1 MNTLKDYQNRG
12 LSLSKCITGLEHF
25 ELEPYTLSPPLLSR
39 ASQLSLSLKIMNATQ
54 NFKSGYVSI
63 IGAPNVG
70 KSTLL
75 NTILG
80 QKLAIVTP
88 KPQTTRNQIRGIL
101 TTDTYQIIFVDTPG
115 LMNPK
120 YRLQSEMV
128 KTAYS
133 ALGDADVVLFV
144 VDATCPDAEIEDTIL
159 KRLKRTQQTTILV
172 LNKVDI
178 VEKRMLLPILEAYS
192 QKFEFAHIIPT
203 SALTADGVSVLLEQI
218 ETYLPPGP
226 HYFPED
232 QLSDLPERFFIAE
245 TVREKIMLMTKRE
258 IPYASAVIVEE
269 FEKRQT
275 NKSDDIIY
283 IRAIVYAERQTQK
296 QIIIGKGGKLIK
308 RVGELARIDIEKFL
322 DTRVFLE
329 LYVTVK
335 ADWRRDARKLKE
347 LGGFADI

>member
-1 MNTLKDYQNRG
+1 MNEIQ
-12 LSLSKCITGLEHF
+12 S
-25 ELEPYTLSPPLLSR
+25 
-39 ASQLSLSLKIMNATQ
+39 
-54 NFKSGYVSI
+54 FKSGYVSI

-128 KTAYS
+128 KTAYG
-133 ALGDADVVLFV
+133 ALGDAEVVLFV
-144 VDATCPDAEIEDTIL
+144 VDVAHREPDIEDTIL
-159 KRLKRTQQTTILV
+159 KRLKRIKSTTILL
-172 LNKVDI
+172 LNKVDLI
-178 VEKRMLLPILEAYS
+178 DKPALLPILEDYS
-192 QKFEFAHIIPT
+192 QKFEFAHIIPI
-203 SALTADGVSVLLEQI
+203 SALKADGISVLLDQI
-218 ETYLPPGP
+218 EDYLPPGP
-226 HYFPED
+226 LYFPEE

-245 TVREKIMLMTKRE
+245 TVREKIMLTTQRE
-258 IPYASAVIVEE
+258 VPYASAVVVEE
-269 FEKRQT
+269 FEKRKT
-275 NKSDDIIY
+275 HKSDEIIY

-308 RVGELARIDIEKFL
+308 RIGQLARIDMEKFL
-322 DTRVFLE
+322 DARVFLE

-347 LGGFADI
+347 LGGFMDM

>member
-1 MNTLKDYQNRG
+1 MDEN
-12 LSLSKCITGLEHF
+12 
-25 ELEPYTLSPPLLSR
+25 
-39 ASQLSLSLKIMNATQ
+39 Q

-75 NTILG
+75 NAVLG

-101 TTDTYQIIFVDTPG
+101 TTDTHQIILVDTPG

-128 KTAYS
+128 KTAYG

-144 VDATCPDAEIEDTIL
+144 VDVTRRNPDIEDTIL
-159 KRLKRTQQTTILV
+159 KRLKRVKSTTILV
-172 LNKVDI
+172 LNKVDL
-178 VEKRMLLPILEAYS
+178 VEKSTLLPILENSS
-192 QKFEFAHIIPT
+192 QKFEFAHIIPI
-203 SALTADGVSVLLEQI
+203 SALTTDGVPVLLEQI
-218 ETYLPPGP
+218 KDYLPLGP
-226 HYFPED
+226 QYFPED

-245 TVREKIMLMTKRE
+245 TVREKIMLKTQRE
-258 IPYASAVIVEE
+258 IPYASAVVIEE

-275 NKSDDIIY
+275 SKSAEIIY

-308 RVGELARIDIEKFL
+308 RVGELARADIEKFL
-322 DTRVFLE
+322 DARVFLE

-335 ADWRRDARKLKE
+335 ADWRRDGRKLME
-347 LGGFADI
+347 LGGFIDM

>member
-1 MNTLKDYQNRG
+1 MLFTSKTDIIIDVNFILSTNHKVTL
-12 LSLSKCITGLEHF
+12 
-25 ELEPYTLSPPLLSR
+25 PSR
-39 ASQLSLSLKIMNATQ
+39 IMDEIQ

-75 NTILG
+75 NTVLG

-88 KPQTTRNQIRGIL
+88 KPQTTRNQIRGIV
-101 TTDTYQIIFVDTPG
+101 TTESHQIIFVDTPG

-128 KTAYS
+128 RTAYG

-144 VDATCPDAEIEDTIL
+144 VDATRPNAEIEDSIL
-159 KRLKRTQQTTILV
+159 KRLRRTKSTTILV
-172 LNKVDI
+172 LNKVDLI
-178 VEKRMLLPILEAYS
+178 AKPTLLPIFEDYN
-192 QKFEFAHIIPT
+192 QKFEFAQMIPI
-203 SALTADGVSVLLEQI
+203 SALTADGVPVLLEQI
-218 ETYLPPGP
+218 ESYLPLGP
-226 HYFPED
+226 LYFPED

-245 TVREKIMLMTKRE
+245 TVREKIMLLTQRE
-258 IPYASAVIVEE
+258 IPYASAVIIEE

-275 NKSDDIIY
+275 KKSDKITY

-322 DTRVFLE
+322 DERVFLE

-335 ADWRRDARKLKE
+335 TDWRKDARKLKE
-347 LGGFADI
+347 VGGFMDM

>member
-1 MNTLKDYQNRG
+1 MEGGFKKGTSIVQIYVFLPQG
-12 LSLSKCITGLEHF
+12 
-25 ELEPYTLSPPLLSR
+25 
-39 ASQLSLSLKIMNATQ
+39 KIK

-75 NTILG
+75 NTVLG

-88 KPQTTRNQIRGIL
+88 KPQTTRNQIRGIV
-101 TTDTYQIIFVDTPG
+101 TTDAHQIIFVDTPG
-115 LMNPK
+115 LMDPK

-128 KTAYS
+128 KTAYG

-144 VDATCPDAEIEDTIL
+144 IDVARPDPKIEDRIL
-159 KRLKRTQQTTILV
+159 RRLNRVNSTVILV
-172 LNKVDI
+172 LNKVDL
-178 VEKRMLLPILEAYS
+178 VAKPTLLPI
-192 QKFEFAHIIPT
+192 FEDYNQRYAFAHMIPI
-203 SALTADGVSVLLEQI
+203 SALTSDGVPRLLEQI
-218 ETYLPPGP
+218 ETHLPLGP
-226 HYFPED
+226 RYFPED

-245 TVREKIMLMTKRE
+245 TVREKIMLMTQRE
-258 IPYASAVIVEE
+258 IPYAAAVVVEE

-275 NKSDDIIY
+275 NKSEEIIY

-308 RVGELARIDIEKFL
+308 RVGELARTDIEKFL

-329 LYVTVK
+329 IYVTVK
-335 ADWRRDARKLKE
+335 ADWRKDPRKLKE
-347 LGGFADI
+347 LVGFSD

>member
-1 MNTLKDYQNRG
+1 MNEIQ
-12 LSLSKCITGLEHF
+12 S
-25 ELEPYTLSPPLLSR
+25 
-39 ASQLSLSLKIMNATQ
+39 
-54 NFKSGYVSI
+54 FKSGYVSI

-75 NTILG
+75 NAILG

-88 KPQTTRNQIRGIL
+88 KPQTTRNQIRGIV

-115 LMNPK
+115 LMTPK

-128 KTAYS
+128 KTAYG

-144 VDATCPDAEIEDTIL
+144 IDVARPDPEIEDKIL
-159 KRLKRTQQTTILV
+159 KRLKRTKSTTILV
-172 LNKVDI
+172 LNKVDL
-178 VEKRMLLPILEAYS
+178 VDKPTLLPIFEDYN
-192 QKFEFAHIIPT
+192 QKFEFAHIIPI

-218 ETYLPPGP
+218 EDYLPLGP
-226 HYFPED
+226 RYFPED

-245 TVREKIMLMTKRE
+245 TVREKIMLMTQRE
-258 IPYASAVIVEE
+258 IPYASAVVVEE

-275 NKSDDIIY
+275 KNSDEIIY

-347 LGGFADI
+347 LGGFTDM

>member
-1 MNTLKDYQNRG
+1 MRVLLDENLPHTLRR
-12 LSLSKCITGLEHF
+12 LF
-25 ELEPYTLSPPLLSR
+25 ESPKFCSVNIHEVILLLR
-39 ASQLSLSLKIMNATQ
+39 VIDENQ

-75 NTILG
+75 NTLLG

-101 TTDTYQIIFVDTPG
+101 TTDAHQIIFVDTPG
-115 LMNPK
+115 LMDPK

-128 KTAYS
+128 KTAYG

-144 VDATCPDAEIEDTIL
+144 IDVARPDPKIEERILRRL
-159 KRLKRTQQTTILV
+159 KRLNATVILV
-172 LNKVDI
+172 LNKVDL
-178 VEKRMLLPILEAYS
+178 VAKPTLLPILEDYS
-192 QKFEFAHIIPT
+192 QRYDFAHIIPI
-203 SALTADGVSVLLEQI
+203 SALTSDGVPLLLEQI
-218 ETYLPPGP
+218 ETHLPLGP
-226 HYFPED
+226 RYFPED

-245 TVREKIMLMTKRE
+245 TVREKIMLLTQRE
-258 IPYASAVIVEE
+258 IPYAAAVVVEE

-275 NKSDDIIY
+275 NKSGEIIY

-296 QIIIGKGGKLIK
+296 QIIIGKGGTLIK
-308 RVGELARIDIEKFL
+308 RVGELARMDIEKFL

-329 LYVTVK
+329 IYVTVK
-335 ADWRRDARKLKE
+335 ANWRKDPRKLKE
-347 LGGFADI
+347 LGGFADV

>member
-1 MNTLKDYQNRG
+1 MDE
-12 LSLSKCITGLEHF
+12 I
-25 ELEPYTLSPPLLSR
+25 
-39 ASQLSLSLKIMNATQ
+39 Q

-75 NTILG
+75 NAILG

-101 TTDTYQIIFVDTPG
+101 TTDTHQIIFVDTPG

-133 ALGDADVVLFV
+133 ALSDADVVLFV
-144 VDATCPDAEIEDTIL
+144 IDVTRRNSDIEDTIL
-159 KRLKRTQQTTILV
+159 KRLKRVKSTTILV
-172 LNKVDI
+172 PNKVDL
-178 VEKRMLLPILEAYS
+178 VEKRTLLPLFEDYS
-192 QKFEFAHIIPT
+192 QKFEFAHIIPI
-203 SALTADGVSVLLEQI
+203 SALTTDGVPLLLEQI
-218 ETYLPPGP
+218 EADLPLGP

-245 TVREKIMLMTKRE
+245 TVREKIMLMTQRE
-258 IPYASAVIVEE
+258 IPYASAVVVEE

-275 NKSDDIIY
+275 NKSGEILY
-283 IRAIVYAERQTQK
+283 IRAIVYTERQTQK

-322 DTRVFLE
+322 DERVFLE

-347 LGGFADI
+347 LGGFVDI

>member
-1 MNTLKDYQNRG
+1 MDEIQD
-12 LSLSKCITGLEHF
+12 
-25 ELEPYTLSPPLLSR
+25 
-39 ASQLSLSLKIMNATQ
+39 
-54 NFKSGYVSI
+54 FKSGYVSI

-75 NTILG
+75 NAILG

-101 TTDTYQIIFVDTPG
+101 TTDTHQIIFVDTPG

-128 KTAYS
+128 KTAYG
-133 ALGDADVVLFV
+133 ALADADVVLFV
-144 VDATCPDAEIEDTIL
+144 IDVTRRDPDIEDTIL
-159 KRLKRTQQTTILV
+159 KRLKRIKSTTILV
-172 LNKVDI
+172 PNKVDL
-178 VEKRMLLPILEAYS
+178 VEKRTLLPIFEDYS
-192 QKFEFAHIIPT
+192 QKFEFAHIIPI
-203 SALTADGVSVLLEQI
+203 SALTVDGVPVLLEQI
-218 ETYLPPGP
+218 EDYLPLGP
-226 HYFPED
+226 QYFPED

-245 TVREKIMLMTKRE
+245 TVREKIMLMTQRE
-258 IPYASAVIVEE
+258 IPYASAVVVEE

-275 NKSDDIIY
+275 NKSGEILY
-283 IRAIVYAERQTQK
+283 IRAIIYAERQTQK
-296 QIIIGKGGKLIK
+296 QIIIGKGGKLVK

-322 DTRVFLE
+322 DERVFLE

-347 LGGFADI
+347 LGGFVDI

>member
-1 MNTLKDYQNRG
+1 MDE
-12 LSLSKCITGLEHF
+12 I
-25 ELEPYTLSPPLLSR
+25 
-39 ASQLSLSLKIMNATQ
+39 Q

-75 NTILG
+75 NAILG

-101 TTDTYQIIFVDTPG
+101 TTDTHQIIFVDTPG
-115 LMNPK
+115 LMTPK

-144 VDATCPDAEIEDTIL
+144 IDVTRRNSDIEDTIL
-159 KRLKRTQQTTILV
+159 KRLKRVKSTTILV
-172 LNKVDI
+172 LNKVDL
-178 VEKRMLLPILEAYS
+178 VEKRTLLPIFEDYS
-192 QKFEFAHIIPT
+192 QKFEFAHIIPI
-203 SALTADGVSVLLEQI
+203 SALTADGVPLLLEQI
-218 ETYLPPGP
+218 EAYLPLGP

-245 TVREKIMLMTKRE
+245 TVREKIILLTQRE
-258 IPYASAVIVEE
+258 IPYASAVVVEE

-275 NKSDDIIY
+275 NKSGEILY

-347 LGGFADI
+347 LGGFVNI

>member
-1 MNTLKDYQNRG
+1 MNEIQ
-12 LSLSKCITGLEHF
+12 S
-25 ELEPYTLSPPLLSR
+25 
-39 ASQLSLSLKIMNATQ
+39 
-54 NFKSGYVSI
+54 FKSGYVSI

-75 NTILG
+75 NAILG

-88 KPQTTRNQIRGIL
+88 KPQTTRNQIRGIV

-115 LMNPK
+115 LMTPK
-120 YRLQSEMV
+120 YRLQNEMV

-144 VDATCPDAEIEDTIL
+144 IDAARPDPEIEDTIL
-159 KRLKRTQQTTILV
+159 KRLRRTKSTTILV
-172 LNKVDI
+172 LNKVDL
-178 VEKRMLLPILEAYS
+178 VDKPTLLPIFEDYN
-192 QKFEFAHIIPT
+192 QKFEFAHIIPI

-218 ETYLPPGP
+218 EDYLPLGP
-226 HYFPED
+226 RYFPED

-245 TVREKIMLMTKRE
+245 TVREKIMLMTQRE
-258 IPYASAVIVEE
+258 IPYASAVVVEE

-275 NKSDDIIY
+275 KNSDEIIY

-347 LGGFADI
+347 LGGFTDM

>member
-1 MNTLKDYQNRG
+1 MDE
-12 LSLSKCITGLEHF
+12 I
-25 ELEPYTLSPPLLSR
+25 
-39 ASQLSLSLKIMNATQ
+39 Q

-75 NTILG
+75 NAILG

-101 TTDTYQIIFVDTPG
+101 TTDTHQIIFVDTPG

-128 KTAYS
+128 KTAYN
-133 ALGDADVVLFV
+133 ALADADVVLFV
-144 VDATCPDAEIEDTIL
+144 IDVTRRNPDIEDTIL
-159 KRLKRTQQTTILV
+159 KRLKRVKSTTILV
-172 LNKVDI
+172 LNKVDL
-178 VEKRMLLPILEAYS
+178 VEKRTLLPIFEDYS
-192 QKFEFAHIIPT
+192 QKFEFAHIIPI
-203 SALTADGVSVLLEQI
+203 SALTADGIPLLLEQI
-218 ETYLPPGP
+218 EAYLPLGP

-245 TVREKIMLMTKRE
+245 TVREKIMLLTQRE
-258 IPYASAVIVEE
+258 IPYASAVVIEE

-275 NKSDDIIY
+275 NKSGEIIY

-308 RVGELARIDIEKFL
+308 RIGELARTDIEKFL
-322 DTRVFLE
+322 DARVFLE

-347 LGGFADI
+347 LGDFVDI

>member
-1 MNTLKDYQNRG
+1 MDAIQT
-12 LSLSKCITGLEHF
+12 
-25 ELEPYTLSPPLLSR
+25 
-39 ASQLSLSLKIMNATQ
+39 
-54 NFKSGYVSI
+54 FKSGYVSI

-75 NTILG
+75 NAILG

-101 TTDTYQIIFVDTPG
+101 TTDTHQIIFVDTPG

-128 KTAYS
+128 KTAYN

-144 VDATCPDAEIEDTIL
+144 IDVTRRNPDIEDTIL
-159 KRLKRTQQTTILV
+159 KRLKRVKSTTILV

-178 VEKRMLLPILEAYS
+178 VEKRSLLPLFEDYS
-192 QKFEFAHIIPT
+192 QKFEFAHILPI
-203 SALTADGVSVLLEQI
+203 SALTTDGVPLLLEQI
-218 ETYLPPGP
+218 EVSLPVGP
-226 HYFPED
+226 AYFPED

-245 TVREKIMLMTKRE
+245 TVREKIMFLTQRE
-258 IPYASAVIVEE
+258 IPYASAVVVEE
-269 FEKRQT
+269 FEKRET
-275 NKSDDIIY
+275 NNAGEILY

-335 ADWRRDARKLKE
+335 TDWRRDARKLKE
-347 LGGFADI
+347 LGGFLDM

>member
-1 MNTLKDYQNRG
+1 MNEIQD
-12 LSLSKCITGLEHF
+12 
-25 ELEPYTLSPPLLSR
+25 
-39 ASQLSLSLKIMNATQ
+39 
-54 NFKSGYVSI
+54 FKSGYVSI

-75 NTILG
+75 NAILG

-101 TTDTYQIIFVDTPG
+101 TTDTHQIIFVDTPG

-144 VDATCPDAEIEDTIL
+144 IDVTRRNTDIEDTIL
-159 KRLKRTQQTTILV
+159 KRLKRVKSTTILV
-172 LNKVDI
+172 PNKVDL
-178 VEKRMLLPILEAYS
+178 VEKRTLLPFFEDYS
-192 QKFEFAHIIPT
+192 QKFEFAHIIPI
-203 SALTADGVSVLLEQI
+203 SALTSDGVPVLLEQI
-218 ETYLPPGP
+218 EDHLPLGP

-245 TVREKIMLMTKRE
+245 TVREKIMLMTQRE
-258 IPYASAVIVEE
+258 IPYASAVVVEE

-275 NKSDDIIY
+275 NKSGEILY
-283 IRAIVYAERQTQK
+283 IRAIVYTERQTQK

-322 DTRVFLE
+322 DERVFLE

-347 LGGFADI
+347 LGGFVDI

>member
-1 MNTLKDYQNRG
+1 MDE
-12 LSLSKCITGLEHF
+12 I
-25 ELEPYTLSPPLLSR
+25 
-39 ASQLSLSLKIMNATQ
+39 Q

-75 NTILG
+75 NTVLG

-101 TTDTYQIIFVDTPG
+101 TTDTHQIIFVDTPG

-128 KTAYS
+128 RTAYG

-144 VDATCPDAEIEDTIL
+144 IDATRPGAEIEGRIL
-159 KRLKRTQQTTILV
+159 KRLRRSKAPTILV
-172 LNKVDI
+172 LNKVDL
-178 VEKRMLLPILEAYS
+178 VAKPNLLPIFEEYN
-192 QKFEFAHIIPT
+192 QKFKFAQMIPI
-203 SALTADGVSVLLEQI
+203 SALTADGVPVLLEQI
-218 ETYLPPGP
+218 ETYLPLGP
-226 HYFPED
+226 LYFPED

-245 TVREKIMLMTKRE
+245 TVREKIMLMTQRE
-258 IPYASAVIVEE
+258 IPYASAVVIEE

-275 NKSDDIIY
+275 KKSEEIIY

-322 DTRVFLE
+322 DARVFLE
-329 LYVTVK
+329 IYVTVK
-335 ADWRRDARKLKE
+335 TDWRKDARKLKE
-347 LGGFADI
+347 LGGFMDM

>member
-1 MNTLKDYQNRG
+1 MDEIQD
-12 LSLSKCITGLEHF
+12 
-25 ELEPYTLSPPLLSR
+25 
-39 ASQLSLSLKIMNATQ
+39 
-54 NFKSGYVSI
+54 FKSGYVSI

-75 NTILG
+75 NAILG

-101 TTDTYQIIFVDTPG
+101 TTDTHQIIFVDTPG

-128 KTAYS
+128 KTAYG
-133 ALGDADVVLFV
+133 ALADADVVLFV
-144 VDATCPDAEIEDTIL
+144 IDVTRRDPDIEDTIL
-159 KRLKRTQQTTILV
+159 KRLKRIKSTTILV
-172 LNKVDI
+172 PNKVDL
-178 VEKRMLLPILEAYS
+178 VEKRTLLPIFEDYS
-192 QKFEFAHIIPT
+192 QKFEFAHIIPI
-203 SALTADGVSVLLEQI
+203 SALTADGVPVLLEQI
-218 ETYLPPGP
+218 EDYLPVGP
-226 HYFPED
+226 QYFPED

-245 TVREKIMLMTKRE
+245 TVREKIMLMTQRE
-258 IPYASAVIVEE
+258 IPYASAVVVEE

-275 NKSDDIIY
+275 NKSGEILY
-283 IRAIVYAERQTQK
+283 IRAIIYAERQTQK
-296 QIIIGKGGKLIK
+296 QIIIGKGGKLVK

-322 DTRVFLE
+322 DERVFLE

-347 LGGFADI
+347 LGGFIDI

>member
-1 MNTLKDYQNRG
+1 MDE
-12 LSLSKCITGLEHF
+12 I
-25 ELEPYTLSPPLLSR
+25 
-39 ASQLSLSLKIMNATQ
+39 Q

-101 TTDTYQIIFVDTPG
+101 TTDTHQIIFVDTPG

-128 KTAYS
+128 KTAYN

-144 VDATCPDAEIEDTIL
+144 IDVTRRNINIEDTIL
-159 KRLKRTQQTTILV
+159 KRLKRVKATIILV
-172 LNKVDI
+172 LNKVDL
-178 VEKRMLLPILEAYS
+178 VEKRTLLPILEDYS
-192 QKFEFAHIIPT
+192 QKFEFAHIIPI
-203 SALTADGVSVLLEQI
+203 SALTTDGVPLLLEQI
-218 ETYLPPGP
+218 EAYLPLGP

-245 TVREKIMLMTKRE
+245 TVREKIMLLTQRE
-258 IPYASAVIVEE
+258 IPYAAAVVIEE
-269 FEKRQT
+269 FEKRET
-275 NKSDDIIY
+275 HKSGEILY

-347 LGGFADI
+347 LGGFLTENTRHSF

>member
-1 MNTLKDYQNRG
+1 MDE
-12 LSLSKCITGLEHF
+12 I
-25 ELEPYTLSPPLLSR
+25 
-39 ASQLSLSLKIMNATQ
+39 Q

-75 NTILG
+75 NAILG

-101 TTDTYQIIFVDTPG
+101 TTDTHQIIFVDTPG

-128 KTAYS
+128 KTAYG

-144 VDATCPDAEIEDTIL
+144 VDATRQNSDIEDTIL
-159 KRLKRTQQTTILV
+159 KRLKRIKTTTILV
-172 LNKVDI
+172 LNKVDVI
-178 VEKRMLLPILEAYS
+178 EKRALLPIFEDYS
-192 QKFEFAHIIPT
+192 QKFEFAHIIPI
-203 SALTADGVSVLLEQI
+203 SALTTDGIPVLLEQI
-218 ETYLPPGP
+218 ETYLPLGP

-245 TVREKIMLMTKRE
+245 TVREKIMLMTQRE
-258 IPYASAVIVEE
+258 IPYASAVVVEE

-275 NKSDDIIY
+275 NKSGEILY

-347 LGGFADI
+347 LGGF

>member
-1 MNTLKDYQNRG
+1 MDENQ
-12 LSLSKCITGLEHF
+12 S
-25 ELEPYTLSPPLLSR
+25 
-39 ASQLSLSLKIMNATQ
+39 
-54 NFKSGYVSI
+54 FKSGYVSI

-88 KPQTTRNQIRGIL
+88 KPQTTRNQIRGIV

-115 LMNPK
+115 VMKPK

-128 KTAYS
+128 KTAYG

-144 VDATCPDAEIEDTIL
+144 VDATQPDSDIEDTIL
-159 KRLKRTQQTTILV
+159 KHLKRVKPTTILV
-172 LNKVDI
+172 LNKVDLI
-178 VEKRMLLPILEAYS
+178 EKSALLPILEAYS
-192 QKFEFAHIIPT
+192 QKFEFAHIIPI
-203 SALTADGVSVLLEQI
+203 SALTTDGVPILLEQI
-218 ETYLPPGP
+218 EAYLPLGP
-226 HYFPED
+226 LYFPKD
-232 QLSDLPERFFIAE
+232 QVSDLPERFFIAE
-245 TVREKIMLMTKRE
+245 TVREKIMFLTQRE
-258 IPYASAVIVEE
+258 IPYASAVIIEE

-275 NKSDDIIY
+275 NKASEIIY

-335 ADWRRDARKLKE
+335 AGWRRDARKLKE
-347 LGGFADI
+347 LGGFMDM